1 MSNIRISVDQVYH
14 IIDTINDELRETK
27 RQGIDLGDMYLHGM
41 DVAISRIMSD
51 VAYLESELLNNY
63 YQDLQEV

>member
-1 MSNIRISVDQVYH
+1 MSNILISADQVYQ

>member
-1 MSNIRISVDQVYH
+1 MSNIRISVDPVYH

-27 RQGIDLGDMYLHGM
+27 RQGIDLGDMYQHGM

>member
-1 MSNIRISVDQVYH
+1 MSNILISADQVYQ
-14 IIDTINDELRETK
+14 IIDTINDELCETK

-41 DVAISRIMSD
+41 DVAINRIRSD

-63 YQDLQEV
+63 YRDLQEV

>member
-1 MSNIRISVDQVYH
+1 MSNILISADQVYQ

-41 DVAISRIMSD
+41 NVSIRRIRSD
-51 VAYLESELLNNY
+51 VEYLESELLNNY
-63 YQDLQEV
+63 YRDLQEV

>member
-1 MSNIRISVDQVYH
+1 MSNILISADQVYQ

-41 DVAISRIMSD
+41 DVAISRIRSD
-51 VAYLESELLNNY
+51 VEYLESEVLNNY
-63 YQDLQEV
+63 YRDLQEV

>member
-1 MSNIRISVDQVYH
+1 MSNILISVDQVYQ

>member
-1 MSNIRISVDQVYH
+1 MSNILISADQVYQ

-41 DVAISRIMSD
+41 DVAINRIRSD

-63 YQDLQEV
+63 YRDLQEV

>member
-1 MSNIRISVDQVYH
+1 MSNILISADQVYQ

-41 DVAISRIMSD
+41 DVAISRIRSD
-51 VAYLESELLNNY
+51 VVYLESEVLNNY
-63 YQDLQEV
+63 YRDLQEV

>member
-1 MSNIRISVDQVYH
+1 MSNILISVDQVYQ

-27 RQGIDLGDMYLHGM
+27 RQGIDLGDMYLQGM
-41 DVAISRIMSD
+41 DLAISRIRSD

-63 YQDLQEV
+63 YRDLQEV

>member
-1 MSNIRISVDQVYH
+1 MSNILISADQVYQ
-14 IIDTINDELRETK
+14 ILDTINDELRETK

>member
-1 MSNIRISVDQVYH
+1 MSNILISVDQVYQ

-63 YQDLQEV
+63 YQDLKEV

>member
-63 YQDLQEV
+63 YRDLQEV

>member
-1 MSNIRISVDQVYH
+1 MSNILISADQVYP

-27 RQGIDLGDMYLHGM
+27 RQGIDLGYMYLHGM
-41 DVAISRIMSD
+41 DVAISRTMSY

-63 YQDLQEV
+63 YRDLQEV

>member
-1 MSNIRISVDQVYH
+1 MSNILISADQVYQ

-41 DVAISRIMSD
+41 DVAISRIRSD
-51 VAYLESELLNNY
+51 VEYLESELLNNY
-63 YQDLQEV
+63 YRDLQEV

>member
-1 MSNIRISVDQVYH
+1 MSNILISVDQVYQ

-27 RQGIDLGDMYLHGM
+27 RQGIDLGDIYLHGM
-41 DVAISRIMSD
+41 DVAISRIRSD
-51 VAYLESELLNNY
+51 VAYLESEVLNNY